1 MIFFVSGNDTNIGKT
16 FVSSLLIKLL
26 KSKYEKV
33 AYIKPIESG
42 IKNLK
47 NSDLSKVRN
56 LYNLGKK
63 VDFYQ
68 FSIFNEPVAPLTAS
82 IIEKKKINYQSIV
95 KKIKKL
101 ESEYDIMLIEGAGGL
116 RVPLTMD
123 KEIVDLIK
131 SIKASVLLVISP
143 NLGTLNH
150 TYMSVETL
158 KSRKIK
164 FEGIIINSYPKNPNI
179 SNLHNPILINKKK
192 INILGVV
199 PKISKSNQKN
209 KNFRLKSF
217 FHPLLGG
224 QFSQQEFIKKCQDK
238 FNILLKKYA
247 N

>member
-56 LYNLGKK
+56 LYNLGEK

-150 TYMSVETL
+150 TYMSCLLYT
-158 KSRKIK
+158 SP
-164 FEGIIINSYPKNPNI
+164 S
-179 SNLHNPILINKKK
+179 
-192 INILGVV
+192 
-199 PKISKSNQKN
+199 
-209 KNFRLKSF
+209 
-217 FHPLLGG
+217 PL
-224 QFSQQEFIKKCQDK
+224 D
-238 FNILLKKYA
+238 
-247 N
+247 

>member
-116 RVPLTMD
+116 RVTLTMD
-123 KEIVDLIK
+123 KDC
-131 SIKASVLLVISP
+131 LLYTSP
-143 NLGTLNH
+143 SPRDQRG
-150 TYMSVETL
+150 
-158 KSRKIK
+158 SRMP
-164 FEGIIINSYPKNPNI
+164 S
-179 SNLHNPILINKKK
+179 S
-192 INILGVV
+192 
-199 PKISKSNQKN
+199 
-209 KNFRLKSF
+209 
-217 FHPLLGG
+217 
-224 QFSQQEFIKKCQDK
+224 
-238 FNILLKKYA
+238 A
-247 N
+247 